1 LQINRIVCHLS
12 SPKQIDIVYIKG
24 FSMLEF
30 LTDWYKTR
38 FSDPQAITL
47 MFIIIGIGLALYFG
61 AGLLAPL
68 LVALVLA
75 FLLEWPVAQMSRL
88 RISRTAAATIVLVV
102 FLSLM
107 LILMLGLVPSI
118 WRQGVSLVT
127 DLPSM
132 IDKGM
137 LIVRE
142 FSADYPKFVSASQL
156 DSMMEEI
163 NKMLDT
169 QHIIDLG
176 KQILGYSASLLVLMV
191 YAILVPLLVFFFLKD
206 KDLLLR
212 GSKRFFPTNRGLAR
226 KVWFE
231 MDQQIFNYIRG
242 KVIEIVI
249 VGVASYIFFAI
260 MGLRYSTLLGVL
272 TGLSVLIPYVGATLV
287 TLPIALVAFFQWGF
301 SAEFGYLILGYGII
315 QALDGNVLVPLL
327 FSDAVDLHPVVIIAA
342 VLVFGGL
349 WGVWGVF
356 FAIPLAS
363 LVKAVI
369 NAWPNNQQ
377 QRRVKFDSE

>member
-1 LQINRIVCHLS
+1 
-12 SPKQIDIVYIKG
+12 
-24 FSMLEF
+24 MLEF

-61 AGLLAPL
+61 SGLLAPL

-88 RISRTAAATIVLVV
+88 GISRTMAASIVLVV
-102 FLSLM
+102 FLGLM
-107 LILMLGLVPSI
+107 IILMFGLVPSI

-142 FSADYPKFVSASQL
+142 FSADYPQFVSAPQL

-169 QHIIDLG
+169 QHLIDLG

-206 KDLLLR
+206 KAFLLN

-260 MGLRYSTLLGVL
+260 MGLRYSALLGVL

-301 SAEFGYLILGYGII
+301 SAEFGYLMLGYGII

-369 NAWPNNQQ
+369 NAWPNNQEQ
-377 QRRVKFDSE
+377 QQIKFDSE